1 MLMPMRIGL
10 VVTGGVDRSGRERV
24 VPSLLWLIERLARRH
39 DVHVFALHYYR
50 EACVYPLLGA
60 TVHDV
65 GRVEGPPG
73 LRRFQLRRRL
83 AAAID
88 ALAPGG
94 RLDVLHAYWAMPA
107 GAIATSVGRR
117 ADIPVVATL
126 DSGEL
131 VAIDDIEYGLQ
142 RRWIDRR
149 SVKGVIRRA
158 ARVTVTTDRMKRLAT
173 AIAPDTRID
182 VVPIGVDPGEF
193 RPAASPEG
201 PPWRLLR
208 VASLNRVKDYPMLL
222 RALAR
227 LVPLFPGIH
236 LDVAGEDTL
245 DGSVQQLAMALG
257 VGGHVAF
264 HGFQPT
270 DALASFYERAHLH
283 LVSSRHEAAG
293 IVVLEAAAA
302 GVPTVG
308 TEVGFLADWSRE
320 RAERA
325 VAVPVG
331 DDAALAQAVVDL
343 LRDRPRRERIAANAR
358 AWALAH
364 DADWT
369 ARQFERIYSEVATR
383 SDNV

>member
-1 MLMPMRIGL
+1 VTGRDRRLRIGL

-24 VPSLLWLIERLARRH
+24 VPSLLWLIKRLARRH
-39 DVHVFALHYYR
+39 DVHVFVLHYYR
-50 EACVYPLLGA
+50 EPCVYPLLGA
-60 TVHDV
+60 TVHDL

-94 RLDVLHAYWAMPA
+94 RFDVLHAYWAMPA
-107 GAIATSVGRR
+107 GATATSVGSR
-117 ADIPVVATL
+117 AGIPVVATL

-131 VAIDDIEYGLQ
+131 VALDDIDYGLQ

-149 SVKGVIRRA
+149 SVAGVMRRA
-158 ARVTVTTDRMKRLAT
+158 ARVTVTTDHMRKLA
-173 AIAPDTRID
+173 AALAPGPVD
-182 VVPIGVDPGEF
+182 VIPIGVDRAAF
-193 RPAASPEG
+193 RRATRPDG

-227 LVPLFPGIH
+227 LVPALRDVH
-236 LDVAGEDTL
+236 LDVVGEDTL
-245 DGSVQQLAMALG
+245 DGAVQQRAKALG
-257 VGGHVAF
+257 VDAHVTF

-270 DALASFYERAHLH
+270 EALASFYERAHLN

-308 TEVGFLADWSRE
+308 TDVGFVADWSRE
-320 RAERA
+320 KVERA

-331 DDAALAQAVVDL
+331 DDAAMAQAVIDL
-343 LRDRPRRERIAANAR
+343 LRDRPRRELIADAAHD
-358 AWALAH
+358 WTIAH

-369 ARQFERIYSEVATR
+369 AQRFEQLYAAVTATP
-383 SDNV
+383 